1 MTKKFAK
8 SSQSAALAAGRAVLT
23 LETQALQAAS
33 TRLDANFTRVVDL
46 IRRAQGKV
54 VVVGLGKSGHVAQ
67 SVSAT
72 LCSLGTPA
80 VFLHASEASHG
91 DIGVVGRGDVVI
103 LISKSGATPEL
114 VRLAPALRAAGAK
127 LVALVGNLRSPLAG
141 EADAVL
147 DASVA
152 READPLG
159 LAPTSSAIV
168 ALAFGHALA
177 VALAQAQKFALED
190 FARTHPS
197 GQLGRNVTLQVADVM
212 HGLSE
217 IAVMKPGDSMRD
229 VVVAMTR
236 RPLGAACVVDKRG
249 RLAGLVTDGDL
260 RRALQKFED
269 IRPLKAADVMRTN
282 PVQISPETLLG
293 DALRLMEERPSQIS
307 VLPVVSARGR
317 CLGLLRLHDIYQH

>member
-1 MTKKFAK
+1 MKKKSANSSK
-8 SSQSAALAAGRAVLT
+8 SSSLAAGRAVLAA
-23 LETQALQAAS
+23 ETQALQAA
-33 TRLDANFTRVVDL
+33 TARLDENFSRVVDL
-46 IRRAQGKV
+46 IQRASGKV
-54 VVVGLGKSGHVAQ
+54 VVVGLGKSGHVAH
-67 SVSAT
+67 SVAAT

-80 VFLHASEASHG
+80 VYLHASEAAHG
-91 DIGVVGRGDVVI
+91 DIGIVGRGDVVI

-114 VRLAPALRAAGAK
+114 VRLAPALRATGAK

-159 LAPTSSAIV
+159 LAPTNSAVV
-168 ALAFGHALA
+168 ALALGHALA
-177 VALAQAQKFALED
+177 VALAQTKKFSLED

-197 GQLGRNVTLQVADVM
+197 GQLGRNVTLRVADVM
-212 HGLSE
+212 HGLDE
-217 IAVMKPGDSMRD
+217 IAVVGPADSMRD

-236 RPLGAACVVDKRG
+236 RPLGAACVVNKRG
-249 RLAGLVTDGDL
+249 GLAGIVTDGDL

-269 IRPLKAADVMRTN
+269 IRLLKAADVMTIN

-293 DALRLMEERPSQIS
+293 DALRLMEDRPSQIS
-307 VLPVVSARGR
+307 VLPVVGARGR

>member
-1 MTKKFAK
+1 MTKKSTN
-8 SSQSAALAAGRAVLT
+8 SSKASPLATGRAVLAVET
-23 LETQALQAAS
+23 LALQTATS
-33 TRLDANFTRVVDL
+33 RLDANFTRVVDL
-46 IRRAQGKV
+46 IRRARGKV

-67 SVSAT
+67 SISAT

-91 DIGVVGRGDVVI
+91 DIGVVTRGDVVI

-114 VRLAPALRAAGAK
+114 VRLAPALRSAGAE

-168 ALAFGHALA
+168 ALALGHALA
-177 VALAQAQKFALED
+177 VALAQSRKFALED

-197 GQLGRNVTLQVADVM
+197 GQLGRNVTLRVADVM
-212 HGLSE
+212 HGLGE
-217 IAVMKPGDSMRD
+217 IAVVAPRDTMRD

-236 RPLGAACVVDKRG
+236 RPLGAACVVDSRG

-269 IRPLKAADVMRTN
+269 IRQLHAAEVMTIN
-282 PVQISPETLLG
+282 PVQISPETMLG

-307 VLPVVSARGR
+307 VLPVVGAHGR

>member
-1 MTKKFAK
+1 MNQK
-8 SSQSAALAAGRAVLT
+8 STNYSKTSGLAVGRAVLT
-23 LETQALQAAS
+23 AETHALQTAA
-33 TRLDANFTRVVDL
+33 TRLDANFLQVVNL
-46 IRRAQGKV
+46 IKRARGKV

-103 LISKSGATPEL
+103 FISKSGATPEL

-127 LVALVGNLRSPLAG
+127 LVAWVGNLRSPLAG

-159 LAPTSSAIV
+159 LAPTSSVVV
-168 ALAFGHALA
+168 ALALGHALA
-177 VALAQAQKFALED
+177 VALAQMRKFGLED

-197 GQLGRNVTLQVADVM
+197 GQLGRNVTLRVADVM
-212 HGLSE
+212 HGMKE
-217 IAVMKPGDSMRD
+217 IAVVKPSDSMRD

-236 RPLGAACVVDKRG
+236 RPLGAACVVDRRG
-249 RLAGLVTDGDL
+249 ILGGLVTDGDL

-269 IRPLKAADVMRTN
+269 IRRLKAAEVMTVN
-282 PVQISPETLLG
+282 PVRISPDTLLG
-293 DALRLMEERPSQIS
+293 NALRLMEERPSQIS
-307 VLPVVSARGR
+307 VLPVVGARGR